1 MRTQNS
7 EVRTQKPEIRNQ
19 KSKVRSQIICP
30 LSSVLMLVLVAA
42 FIFTGCQRKY
52 KEDAVEVLTSGPDL
66 ETISVP
72 PDYVVR
78 AIEAAGGW
86 NAWAQTKELQL
97 DCVVTFYQ
105 PDGGFYLTEQHHV
118 VYPWS
123 NSIQISAREPQGTFV
138 WQLSRGQFDVLQGAG
153 QIDGLPVE
161 ISSHCF
167 AEMILSVITI
177 PARFLDASVEFT
189 KASTGLKIQGQWYY
203 PITRRSKPALGAEPA
218 RPLSKTVFYQDR
230 DSSLVD
236 MLLFADVDSSVIASE
251 AQPSAA
257 IPVSFAIR
265 GYDYTEVVRMDSQG
279 EKEGVRVP
287 VRIEIFR
294 TDARGNLQE
303 RLVKID
309 YHTLKRAK

>member
-1 MRTQNS
+1 MRTQNLELRSQKS
-7 EVRTQKPEIRNQ
+7 EVRSQKSEVGTQK
-19 KSKVRSQIICP
+19 SDYLSSVFCP

-52 KEDAVEVLTSGPDL
+52 KEDVVEVLASGPDL
-66 ETISVP
+66 EMISVP

-105 PDGGFYLTEQHHV
+105 PDGSFYLTEQHHV

-123 NSIQISAREPQGTFV
+123 NSIQISAREPQGIFV

-167 AEMILSVITI
+167 AEMISSVITI

-203 PITRRSKPALGAEPA
+203 PITRRSKPALGAELEPA
-218 RPLSKTVFYQDR
+218 RPLSKAVFYQDR

-236 MLLFADVDSSVIASE
+236 MLLFADMTGEKFLAV
-251 AQPSAA
+251 
-257 IPVSFAIR
+257 R

-294 TDARGNLQE
+294 TDTRGNLQE

-309 YHTLKRAK
+309 YHTLGRSK

>member
-1 MRTQNS
+1 
-7 EVRTQKPEIRNQ
+7 
-19 KSKVRSQIICP
+19 
-30 LSSVLMLVLVAA
+30 MLVLVAA

-52 KEDAVEVLTSGPDL
+52 KEDVVEVLASGPDL

-86 NAWAQTKELQL
+86 NAWAATKELQL

-105 PDGGFYLTEQHHV
+105 PDGSFYLTEQHHV

-123 NSIQISAREPQGTFV
+123 NSIQISAREPKGKFV
-138 WQLSRGQFDVLQGAG
+138 WQLSKGKFDVLQAAG
-153 QIDGLPVE
+153 QSDALPVV
-161 ISSHCF
+161 IGSSHF
-167 AEMILSVITI
+167 AEMILSIITI
-177 PARFLDASVEFT
+177 PARFLDTSVEFT

-203 PITRRSKPALGAEPA
+203 PITRRSKPVLGTEPEPA
-218 RPLSKTVFYQDR
+218 RPLSKAVFYQDR

-236 MLLFADVDSSVIASE
+236 MLLFADMTGEKFLAV
-251 AQPSAA
+251 
-257 IPVSFAIR
+257 R
-265 GYDYTEVVRMDSQG
+265 GYDYTEV

-294 TDARGNLQE
+294 TDARGNLQK

-309 YHTLKRAK
+309 YHTLGRSK

>member
-1 MRTQNS
+1 
-7 EVRTQKPEIRNQ
+7 
-19 KSKVRSQIICP
+19 
-30 LSSVLMLVLVAA
+30 MLVLVAA
-42 FIFTGCQRKY
+42 FIFTGCQRIY
-52 KEDAVEVLTSGPDL
+52 KEDVVKVLASGPDI

-72 PDYVVR
+72 PDYAVR

-105 PDGGFYLTEQHHV
+105 PDGSFYLTEQHHV

-123 NSIQISAREPQGTFV
+123 NSIQISAREPKGRFV
-138 WQLSRGQFDVLQGAG
+138 WQLSKGKFDVLQDSG
-153 QIDGLPVE
+153 QSDALPVV
-161 ISSHCF
+161 IGSSHF

-177 PARFLDASVEFT
+177 PARFLDESVEFT
-189 KASTGLKIQGQWYY
+189 KETTGLKIQGQWYY
-203 PITRRSKPALGAEPA
+203 PITRRSKPVVGAELEPA
-218 RPLSKTVFYQDR
+218 RPLSKAVFYQDR

-236 MLLFADVDSSVIASE
+236 MLLFDYMSGDDFLAV
-251 AQPSAA
+251 
-257 IPVSFAIR
+257 R
-265 GYDYTEVVRMDSQG
+265 GYDYTEV

-294 TDARGNLQE
+294 TDSRGNSQK